1 MWRAR
6 RSTMSE
12 DRLTLGQYFKQER
25 EKREITL
32 KEIEQTTKIPAQTL
46 KFLEEDQIDVLPPR
60 AFLRG
65 FLQVISKEFGFDEE
79 ELVKH
84 LDETLSSHGKRE
96 EARSRFMGKSKGT
109 SPLMRILF
117 IVILLV
123 ILAAAIGL
131 SMRTCRQT
139 YQGFLDTHAFAAAE
153 NPGSEADS

>member
-1 MWRAR
+1 
-6 RSTMSE
+6 MSE
-12 DRLTLGQYFKQER
+12 DRLTLGQYFKSER

-84 LDETLSSHGKRE
+84 LDETLSSHGKKE
-96 EARSRFMGKSKGT
+96 ETRSRFMRKGKGKST
-109 SPLMRILF
+109 LLR
-117 IVILLV
+117 ILLV
-123 ILAAAIGL
+123 IVLLAILAAAVGF
-131 SMRTCRQT
+131 SMRTCQQT
-139 YQGFLDTHAFAAAE
+139 YQGFLDTDTFAAIE
-153 NPGSEADS
+153 NASPDSGTDA